1 MMDAERPVR
10 SERRALA
17 TVSVGA
23 AVLVIVWHVCGL
35 GDLGLTWDE
44 PIYMRAAGRIQ
55 AWVAQLVSGPDRM
68 AALGAARI
76 HEVFDWMHYWN
87 PHPPVFREAMA
98 ATEALLAGWL
108 GSIAAY
114 RAASLAWFGLLVGVV
129 TYVAGRRWGL
139 LAGAAA
145 GLALALT
152 PRVVGHAHV
161 AATDM
166 PLTALWVTGSLG
178 AFLYAE
184 GEGRPWGAVAAV
196 CFGLAMAT
204 KFTGYLFPV
213 PLLAWLLWRRP
224 PLERVWGAVAVGAA
238 ALVVAWAANP
248 MAWHE
253 PIGYVVGLFEESL
266 ARDEIVPI
274 STYYLGT
281 NYGYEVPW
289 HHVFVMTAATVPL
302 PILALGGI
310 GALKSLARGDRLTA
324 LCLAEIGFFLLLL
337 ALPGSPNHDGVR
349 LFLPMFPFVA
359 LLAGK
364 GFGVLARR
372 FEESATREAGILATV
387 VLAVVFFYP
396 PYLQT
401 TRADPYYLSYYG
413 ELIGGARGAD
423 ERGMEATYWYDAL
436 TPSFLDEIDRIL
448 PEGARVLTLPRRGHF
463 RTLQNFGMLR
473 DDLVITDDTDA
484 PYVLLY
490 TRKSLMASF
499 GWHLYR
505 EVTPVRE
512 VTYDGVELVG
522 LYVAD
527 REARNALREEP

>member
-1 MMDAERPVR
+1 MDAGPPLR
-10 SERRALA
+10 SGRRALA

-23 AVLVIVWHVCGL
+23 AVLVVVWHIGGL
-35 GDLGLTWDE
+35 GDLGITWDE
-44 PIYMRAAGRIQ
+44 PIYMRASARIQ
-55 AWVAQLVSGPDRM
+55 AWVAQVVSGPDRL
-68 AALGAARI
+68 AALGAGRI
-76 HEVFDWMHYWN
+76 DEVFDWMHYWN

-108 GSIAAY
+108 GSTAAY
-114 RAASLAWFGLLVGVV
+114 RAASLAWFALLVGVV
-129 TYVAGRRWGL
+129 AYVAGRRWGL

-152 PRVVGHAHV
+152 PRVVGHAHI

-166 PLTALWVTGSLG
+166 PLTSLWVTGSLG

-184 GEGRPWGAVAAV
+184 GEGRRWGAVAAV
-196 CFGLAMAT
+196 CFGLAMST

-224 PLERVWGAVAVGAA
+224 PLGRVGGAVAVGAA

-289 HHVFVMTAATVPL
+289 HHVFVMTVVTLPL
-302 PILALGGI
+302 PILALSGMGTAD
-310 GALKSLARGDRLTA
+310 GLGRGDRLT
-324 LCLAEIGFFLLLL
+324 LFCLAEIGFFLLLL
-337 ALPGSPNHDGVR
+337 AVPSSPNHDGVR
-349 LFLPMFPFVA
+349 LFLPLFPFVA
-359 LLAGK
+359 LLAGR
-364 GFGVLARR
+364 GFSVAARR
-372 FEESATREAGILATV
+372 LRGGTSRKGALLAVV
-387 VLAVVFFYP
+387 VLGAVFFYP

-401 TRADPYYLSYYG
+401 TRSDPYFLSYYG
-413 ELIGGARGAD
+413 ELVGGARGAD

-436 TPSFLDEIDRIL
+436 TPPFLSELNRIL
-448 PEGARVLTLPRRGHF
+448 PEDARVLTLPQRSHF
-463 RTLQNFGMLR
+463 QALQNFGRLR
-473 DDLVITDDTDA
+473 EDLVITDDPGA

-490 TRKSLMASF
+490 ARKSLMSPL
-499 GWHLYR
+499 GWRLYR
-505 EVTPVRE
+505 EVTPVRG
-512 VTYDGVELVG
+512 VTYDGVELAG